1 MQSIDNLV
9 EVLRANGGRI
19 TPQRVAVLEA
29 ISGNETH
36 PSVEDIFASVSKT
49 QPTLSLKT
57 VYQIVKDLDQ
67 LGAVSLVD
75 LGTGQ
80 LRVDPFVEEEHDHFL
95 CTNCASVYDVER
107 TRKTSSTTKVTDFGE
122 VEKTEIIYKGICKN
136 CKVKSKK

>member
-1 MQSIDNLV
+1 MQSVDNLV

-36 PSVEDIFASVSKT
+36 PSVEDIYASVSKT

-57 VYQIVKDLDQ
+57 VYQIVNDLDQ

-95 CTNCASVYDVER
+95 CTNCASVYDIER
-107 TRKTSSTTKVTDFGE
+107 SRKCTVSAKLSDFGE
-122 VEKTEIIYKGICKN
+122 VNRTEIIYKGICKN
-136 CKVKSKK
+136 CK